1 MGQARWLTLHR
12 MLALLATVAFAGC
25 AGLSDQHAASTS
37 IGGEV
42 ATRPP
47 ADVSSAW
54 TSTDLIGL
62 GHLVAVSAAA
72 DPSGPAI
79 APGIHPEKRVPR
91 DAAPSAKQDEF
102 YDPFARPGEGA
113 GAIEEYDPWEG
124 FNVRMFNFNRKV
136 DKYLLKPVA
145 KVYDRIMPDELERGI
160 SRGFYNLGVVHR
172 TVNSL
177 LQGKFKRAG
186 LEVTRFL
193 LNSTFGIAGMI
204 DFAKEVFNLETS
216 PEDTGQTLG
225 FYGVGPGPY
234 LQLPFLQPLTIRDGV
249 GYVLDLAMNPMNW
262 ILPFTTLFPMNVG
275 NILNERSIN
284 LETFQ
289 GVEEATIDLYG
300 AVRNAYLQKRAQVIR
315 D

>member
-1 MGQARWLTLHR
+1 MGRGPWATLKR
-12 MLALLATVAFAGC
+12 IPALLATVALAGC
-25 AGLSDQHAASTS
+25 AALSDQHAASTS
-37 IGGEV
+37 LGGDV
-42 ATRPP
+42 ATRPS
-47 ADVSSAW
+47 AELSSPWMA
-54 TSTDLIGL
+54 SDLIGF
-62 GHLVAVSAAA
+62 GDAVAVSAAE
-72 DPSGPAI
+72 DPSGPGI
-79 APGIHPEKRVPR
+79 APGLHPEKKVPSK
-91 DAAPSAKQDEF
+91 AAPPASQDEF

-145 KVYDRIMPDELERGI
+145 KVYDKIMPDELERGI

-186 LEVTRFL
+186 IEVTRFL
-193 LNSTFGIAGMI
+193 LNSTFGIGGML
-204 DFAKEVFNLETS
+204 DFAKEVFNLETP
-216 PEDTGQTLG
+216 PEDSGQTLG

-289 GVEEATIDLYG
+289 GVEEATIDIYG
-300 AVRNAYLQKRAQVIR
+300 AVRNAYLQKRAQAIR
-315 D
+315 E

>member
-1 MGQARWLTLHR
+1 MGQRPWLTLNR
-12 MLALLATVAFAGC
+12 MLTLLTAVALAGC
-25 AGLSDQHAASTS
+25 AELSDQHAASTS
-37 IGGEV
+37 MDAGV
-42 ATRPP
+42 AVSPV
-47 ADVSSAW
+47 AEMSSAG
-54 TSTDLIGL
+54 TSADLIGL
-62 GHLVAVSAAA
+62 EHLVAVSAAA

-79 APGIHPEKRVPR
+79 APGIRPEKSVPTN
-91 DAAPSAKQDEF
+91 APPSGKQDEF

-113 GAIEEYDPWEG
+113 GAIEEYDPWEP
-124 FNVRMFNFNRKV
+124 FNVSMFNFNRKV
-136 DKYLLKPVA
+136 DRYLLKPVA
-145 KVYDRIMPDELERGI
+145 TVYDRIMPDELERGI

-172 TVNSL
+172 TMNSL

-186 LEVTRFL
+186 VEVTRFV

-249 GYVLDLAMNPMNW
+249 GYLLDVAMNPMNW

-300 AVRNAYLQKRAQVIR
+300 AVRNAYLQKRAQAIR
-315 D
+315 E

>member
-1 MGQARWLTLHR
+1 
-12 MLALLATVAFAGC
+12 MLALLATVVLAGC
-25 AGLSDQHAASTS
+25 AELSDQHAASTS
-37 IGGEV
+37 IGGDV
-42 ATRPP
+42 GARRPT
-47 ADVSSAW
+47 DVSLVSA
-54 TSTDLIGL
+54 SSDLIGF
-62 GHLVAVSAAA
+62 GNLVAVSAAE
-72 DPSGPAI
+72 DVSGPAI
-79 APGIHPEKRVPR
+79 APGLHPEKNVPS
-91 DAAPSAKQDEF
+91 DAAPPAKQDEF
-102 YDPFARPGEGA
+102 IDPFARPGESA

-124 FNVRMFNFNRKV
+124 FNVRMFNFNRQV

-145 KVYDRIMPDELERGI
+145 KAYDRIMPDELERGI

-186 LEVTRFL
+186 VEITRFL
-193 LNSTFGIAGMI
+193 LNSTFGIAGML
-204 DFAKEVFNLETS
+204 DFAKEVFNIETS
-216 PEDTGQTLG
+216 PEDSGQTLG
-225 FYGVGPGPY
+225 FLGLGPGPY

-249 GYVLDLAMNPMNW
+249 GYLLDVAMNPMNW

-300 AVRNAYLQKRAQVIR
+300 AVRNAYLQKRAQAIR
-315 D
+315 E